1 MNLSLLKNWWWLTIN
16 GIAAII
22 FGVVAILYPVKT
34 LVLLLGYFGLL
45 ALFLGAFFL
54 LGGYLNRRETKLWD
68 FWVFEGVLNAS
79 IGLILLFYNDVTLPV
94 FLVLLSLWA
103 ILIGAIQI
111 ITVLRLWSAV
121 PHKTLY
127 LVNGLIALIFGILII
142 INPFNGIKALTIF
155 IGTYTIIL
163 GFFSILISIR
173 MKHVKPRDMPDQT
186 SVYTYHHD

>member
-22 FGVVAILYPVKT
+22 FGGLAILYPVKT

-94 FLVLLSLWA
+94 FMVLLSLWA

-127 LVNGLIALIFGILII
+127 LVNGLIALIFGILMI
-142 INPFNGIKALTIF
+142 INPFNGINALSIF
-155 IGTYTIIL
+155 IGIYTIIL
-163 GFFSILISIR
+163 GFFSIVISIR
-173 MKHVKPRDMPDQT
+173 MKHVKSTDIHNQT